1 MFYECFTKM
10 FKKNDSISKRIQIM
24 IRITKIKIIAI
35 ISDKKKMNKYI

>member
-1 MFYECFTKM
+1 MFYECFAKM
-10 FKKNDSISKRIQIM
+10 FKKNDSISKRNQIM

>member
-1 MFYECFTKM
+1 MFYECFAKM
-10 FKKNDSISKRIQIM
+10 FKKNDCISKQIQIM

>member
-1 MFYECFTKM
+1 MFYECFAKM
-10 FKKNDSISKRIQIM
+10 FKKNGSISKRIQIM